1 MVNNVAKTELLAPVG
16 SIEAFYAALSHGADA
31 LYFAG
36 KKFGARAHLE
46 NFSEDEIIDMIEE
59 AHRHHV
65 KVYMTVNIIIKDE
78 EFLEATQWVDFLVT
92 HGADAII
99 VQDWGILHYIRHTY
113 PSFPIHASTQMNT
126 HDVTQAHKLY
136 ELGVQRIIFARETS
150 LDVIREVIR
159 TIPIETEVFVH
170 GALCICHS
178 GNCYLSSLI
187 GKRSG
192 NRGRCAQ
199 PCRLPYELEGVTE
212 EAYLLSPKDLMT
224 LDDLQLLVDAN
235 ITSLKIEGR
244 MKRPE
249 YVGVTTQAYRRAL
262 DNLPNA
268 DAEKQ
273 MKATF
278 NREFTKGFIF
288 NESNSDLT
296 NINSPNHIGIPVGK
310 VIGYAN
316 GWIEVALNDSITVN
330 DGLRI
335 VGQEQDAI
343 IVNEIMVQN
352 QQLTMATAPMVV
364 GLRSHKPITS
374 SAMVLKTSDAA
385 LKQLVQE
392 KKQSKIP
399 LQGIVTLD
407 NKHLILTV
415 TDGIH
420 TIQECSHETVSLSTN
435 SKFNDRIRE
444 QLQKTG
450 NDEYFFTSIEF
461 QVDSV
466 FLPISQIN
474 ELRRQALYAID
485 EARIRY
491 ISPKKES
498 WIPVKICPPS
508 THHLYFKVRTLKQLE
523 TCLSMGV
530 SHVIVEKQEWC
541 QYQTEKTAINYISP
555 RITPLQ
561 NQKTLRV
568 DTELISSVYEN
579 VANAHSLYSFHEKG
593 KAVVGLSIEL
603 SLSEIEQLCTTYQ
616 KTYGCE
622 ANTMVMIYG
631 HYELM
636 ITKHCLINKA
646 LGLDNKYCGKCH
658 VQQYYLKDRMG
669 FRFPLMD
676 DGDCNLVLLN
686 SKRLHLMAYMQ
697 SLQEAG
703 VHNFLVDFTIE
714 EDIGPIIQA
723 YNDTHQG
730 NYQYLELTDATYGYI
745 KEGVM

>member
-1 MVNNVAKTELLAPVG
+1 MAKTELLAPVG

-330 DGLRI
+330 DG
-335 VGQEQDAI
+335 
-343 IVNEIMVQN
+343 
-352 QQLTMATAPMVV
+352 
-364 GLRSHKPITS
+364 
-374 SAMVLKTSDAA
+374 
-385 LKQLVQE
+385 
-392 KKQSKIP
+392 
-399 LQGIVTLD
+399 
-407 NKHLILTV
+407 
-415 TDGIH
+415 
-420 TIQECSHETVSLSTN
+420 
-435 SKFNDRIRE
+435 
-444 QLQKTG
+444 
-450 NDEYFFTSIEF
+450 
-461 QVDSV
+461 
-466 FLPISQIN
+466 
-474 ELRRQALYAID
+474 
-485 EARIRY
+485 
-491 ISPKKES
+491 
-498 WIPVKICPPS
+498 
-508 THHLYFKVRTLKQLE
+508 
-523 TCLSMGV
+523 
-530 SHVIVEKQEWC
+530 
-541 QYQTEKTAINYISP
+541 
-555 RITPLQ
+555 
-561 NQKTLRV
+561 
-568 DTELISSVYEN
+568 
-579 VANAHSLYSFHEKG
+579 
-593 KAVVGLSIEL
+593 
-603 SLSEIEQLCTTYQ
+603 
-616 KTYGCE
+616 
-622 ANTMVMIYG
+622 
-631 HYELM
+631 
-636 ITKHCLINKA
+636 
-646 LGLDNKYCGKCH
+646 
-658 VQQYYLKDRMG
+658 
-669 FRFPLMD
+669 
-676 DGDCNLVLLN
+676 
-686 SKRLHLMAYMQ
+686 
-697 SLQEAG
+697 
-703 VHNFLVDFTIE
+703 
-714 EDIGPIIQA
+714 
-723 YNDTHQG
+723 
-730 NYQYLELTDATYGYI
+730 
-745 KEGVM
+745 